1 MPCGLRL
8 LDEVGDDQEVARIV
22 HAGDDIELEGEPRA
36 IVFLGRA
43 LRKAVHPEPVGEAL
57 LGLAAQFRRLLACGV
72 RGVGAGADREARQDR
87 LARHRPE
94 RAALGDLDRRCQR
107 FRNVGEQH
115 RHFGAGLE
123 AVIGRELIAIGF
135 GDQPAAG
142 DAQQRVMGFVI
153 VIAREIWLVGRNQ
166 RQSFGIG
173 EIDQRGLDAALPVD
187 AVALQLDIEA
197 VAEQARQP
205 LAARRRKRVND
216 RR

>member
-1 MPCGLRL
+1 M
-8 LDEVGDDQEVARIV
+8 A
-22 HAGDDIELEGEPRA
+22 
-36 IVFLGRA
+36 
-43 LRKAVHPEPVGEAL
+43 EAL
-57 LGLAAQFRRLLACGV
+57 LGLAAQFRRLLAFGV

-94 RAALGDLDRRCQR
+94 RAALGDLDRRSQR

-142 DAQQRVMGFVI
+142 DAQQRVVRLVI
-153 VIAREIWLVGRNQ
+153 VVAREIWLVGRNQ

-173 EIDQRGLDAALPVD
+173 EIDQPGLDAAFLFD

-205 LAARRRKRVND
+205 IAARSRKRVH
-216 RR
+216 